1 MANEQNLKPL
11 NTRPQRERK
20 EIARKGAAASNKA
33 QKEKKKAKEIMKAIL
48 ELSVKGDKNKKMLE
62 QMGIKKDEQDNK
74 TLLLSRMF
82 MKAASTGDY
91 NAIRA
96 ILEMSGDLTAQTEQ
110 QSPTI
115 NINVSAATTD
125 DVETDD

>member
-1 MANEQNLKPL
+1 MANEQNLKPF
-11 NTRPQRERK
+11 NTLSPRERT
-20 EIARKGAAASNKA
+20 EIARKGAKASNKA
-33 QKEKKKAKEIMKAIL
+33 QKKKKQAKEIMKMIL
-48 ELSVKGDKNKKMLE
+48 ELEVKGDNNKKMLE
-62 QMGIKKDEQDNK
+62 KMGIDEKEQDNK

-96 ILEMSGDLTAQTEQ
+96 ILEMSGDLAVQTEQ

-115 NINVSAATTD
+115 NINVSAATAD
-125 DVETDD
+125 DIETDE